1 MSKYLKLIKNILFY
15 AVVIFLASYLL
26 VDAFATDKTVK
37 IFGFKAYVVASP
49 SMEPTLNRNDA
60 VIIKKADIDEIK
72 AGDIITFKAYLPDLG
87 DYGYVTHYVGLVVG
101 EGEDKIFKTHG
112 EGLEDY
118 DVWVNSDGSP
128 DEVTIDDI
136 IGTYSFK
143 IANAGKFFRIIQDPI
158 MVGLLVVNVTL
169 VVVIFKYYKSTKT
182 SENEEHNEEKN
193 EENNKE

>member
-1 MSKYLKLIKNILFY
+1 MNKYLKLIKNIIFY

-37 IFGFKAYVVASP
+37 IFGFKAYIVASP

-60 VIIKKADIDEIK
+60 VIVKKADIDEIT
-72 AGDIITFKAYLPDLG
+72 AGDIITFKTYLPDLG
-87 DYGYVTHYVGLVVG
+87 DYGYVTHYVGAVIG

-112 EGLEDY
+112 EWLEEY

-128 DEVTIDDI
+128 DEVMVEDI

-143 IANAGKFFRIIQDPI
+143 ITNAGKFFRIIQDPI

-169 VVVIFKYYKSTKT
+169 FVVIFKYYKSTKT
-182 SENEEHNEEKN
+182 SDSEDIKEE
-193 EENNKE
+193 